1 MLNSWLILRRLFG
14 FLNELLL
21 NILFFEL
28 LQVQLMGAALK
39 LLQNILDERSFLNS
53 FPFLFTLTGLRPF
66 FLIFDLFVTKII
78 ILKEAMDR
86 SKVFLWLLYIT
97 GNPTDIYDRNGLC

>member
-1 MLNSWLILRRLFG
+1 MLNSWLILRRLFE

-53 FPFLFTLTGLRPF
+53 FPFLFILTGLRPF
-66 FLIFDLFVTKII
+66 FLIFFLFVTKIV
-78 ILKEAMDR
+78 ILEEAMD
-86 SKVFLWLLYIT
+86 
-97 GNPTDIYDRNGLC
+97 

>member
-1 MLNSWLILRRLFG
+1 LLKSWFLLRRLFG
-14 FLNELLL
+14 LLNDLLL

-39 LLQNILDERSFLNS
+39 LLQNILDERSLLNS

-66 FLIFDLFVTKII
+66 FLIFFLFVTKIV
-78 ILKEAMDR
+78 ILEEAMD
-86 SKVFLWLLYIT
+86 
-97 GNPTDIYDRNGLC
+97 